1 DGTRTSA
8 KEALKTRAASSA
20 VTTSTCSMCSSPI
33 SYFAPAYPS
42 EVRGPAPLASRA
54 AARGLSTF
62 EAGLRLNASSSW
74 SRSEAAMRDS
84 IPATV
89 SAIVVPA
96 PRWPSA
102 ISVMRARL
110 PAGTHGCG
118 DWCIGDSFVV
128 GAQASGLRFG
138 RGTAIGLQQPV
149 EELIGG
155 DALGPCGGLEA
166 VEIGRASCRERVE
179 DWDVGEAC
187 EKRMKNVVEK

>member
-1 DGTRTSA
+1 
-8 KEALKTRAASSA
+8 
-20 VTTSTCSMCSSPI
+20 
-33 SYFAPAYPS
+33 
-42 EVRGPAPLASRA
+42 
-54 AARGLSTF
+54 
-62 EAGLRLNASSSW
+62 
-74 SRSEAAMRDS
+74 MRDS

-155 DALGPCGGLEA
+155 DTLRSEEHTSELQSRGHLVCRLLLEKK
-166 VEIGRASCRERVE
+166 I
-179 DWDVGEAC
+179 
-187 EKRMKNVVEK
+187 